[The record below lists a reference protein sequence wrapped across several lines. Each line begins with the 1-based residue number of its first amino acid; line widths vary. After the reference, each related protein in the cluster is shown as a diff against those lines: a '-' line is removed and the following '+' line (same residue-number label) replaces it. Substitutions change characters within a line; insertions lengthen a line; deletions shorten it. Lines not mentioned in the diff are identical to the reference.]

1 MLYCCFCEV
10 LFIHPAD
17 LFFWEAIPP
26 HQVLLFSLLQAK
38 ENIILS
44 REVPPKHDYFNDFW
58 VGLGLH
64 MPAHFG
70 LLCQRPLTVSYIPSF
85 FAKSPS
91 RRGSSLQAALL
102 ALASGGCVSEPD
114 ATAPPIRPQFSRDA
128 ATDSTPVSSA
138 LERNV

>member
-1 MLYCCFCEV
+1 M
-10 LFIHPAD
+10 
-17 LFFWEAIPP
+17 
-26 HQVLLFSLLQAK
+26 LFSLLQAK
-38 ENIILS
+38 ENTILS
-44 REVPPKHDYFNDFW
+44 REVPLEHDYFNDLW

-70 LLCQRPLTVSYIPSF
+70 LLCRRPLTVSYIPSF

-102 ALASGGCVSEPD
+102 LALASGGCVSEPD
-114 ATAPPIRPQFSRDA
+114 ATAPPTRPQYSRDA
-128 ATDSTPVSSA
+128 ATDSTLVSSA